1 MTDSALDIATEAA
14 RGELSAIH
22 GPVLRTAMG
31 DVLDALAEAGYSV
44 DLLSELVA
52 AEERTYQHG
61 KRMGSREQRARIR
74 AEIKPHILKLQL
86 VLETCWTEDNE
97 PSETAPEVAADV
109 LAIIA
114 EDDSDE

>member
-61 KRMGSREQRARIR
+61 KRMGSREQRARILAIVDEMIEQR
-74 AEIKPHILKLQL
+74 RQR
-86 VLETCWTEDNE
+86 LE
-97 PSETAPEVAADV
+97 PVTAMPQIDV
-109 LAIIA
+109 LRELQARIDW
-114 EDDSDE
+114 ENQR

>member
-1 MTDSALDIATEAA
+1 M
-14 RGELSAIH
+14 
-22 GPVLRTAMG
+22 
-31 DVLDALAEAGYSV
+31 LDALAEAGYSV

-97 PSETAPEVAADV
+97 PSETATEVAADV

>member
-1 MTDSALDIATEAA
+1 MIYALDIATAHA
-14 RGELSAIH
+14 IVMDVVGDSALAGE
-22 GPVLRTAMG
+22 
-31 DVLDALAEAGYSV
+31 VLDALGIPHDIEPGMLAVDASQYLAG
-44 DLLSELVA
+44 VA
-52 AEERTYQHG
+52 
-61 KRMGSREQRARIR
+61 EQRARIR

-97 PSETAPEVAADV
+97 PSETATEVAADV